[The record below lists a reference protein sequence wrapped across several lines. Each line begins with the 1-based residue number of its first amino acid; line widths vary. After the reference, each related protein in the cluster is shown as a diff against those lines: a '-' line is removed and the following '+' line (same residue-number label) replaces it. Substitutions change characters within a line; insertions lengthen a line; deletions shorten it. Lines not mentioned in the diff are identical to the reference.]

1 MALLVFD
8 IGGVVA
14 NLDPQLR
21 DEHLRNSSESQGSPI
36 DTGSLS
42 PSLLRKFRIGLIT
55 EEQYLF
61 EASRELVIPEEAV
74 RVAEERLISSINRP
88 LVTALTALRSFHRV
102 VCLTNNQPIH
112 WRILKDKYAIENLFD
127 ECYLSFKLG
136 LEKPDDDIYRAVL
149 AAENFAPQDAI
160 LVDDSNQNILAAS
173 RCGWIHSIHHTD
185 TARTIGLLN
194 AISRRG

>member
-8 IGGVVA
+8 IGGVVV

-21 DEHLRNSSESQGSPI
+21 DEHLRNSLESKGSPI

-42 PSLLRKFRIGLIT
+42 PSLLRRFRIGLIT
-55 EEQYLF
+55 EEQYLS

-112 WRILKDKYAIENLFD
+112 WRALKEKYAIENLFD

-136 LEKPDDDIYRAVL
+136 LEKPDDDIYQAVL

-173 RCGWIHSIHHTD
+173 RCGWINSIHHTD
-185 TARTIGLLN
+185 TARTIRLLN
-194 AISRRG
+194 AISSRG